1 MKKIFCD
8 LGTPRKICTD
18 SGLPFN
24 SNDFQEFA
32 LEEGFEHHRVTP
44 LHPQANREAES
55 FMRPLNKMERIAH
68 LQQRDHDLALS
79 DLLTGYRS
87 TPHPATGVAPYDLIA
102 NHKIRSKLCDG
113 RPDLTEGDP
122 EVTLRDANY
131 KAKQSEHY
139 KGHLKKP
146 LNFSIGDFVLVRQK
160 KQTKLSTP
168 YEPVLYS
175 IIEINGTQVTVQRTT
190 DGRCITRHADQLKN
204 ANRLLGENETPA
216 PRDYHLATSD
226 EWDIL
231 KPEPGANHLVADPAE
246 IHHPAMEGMND
257 LDIQEADHATKP
269 QLEEGQGTPT
279 QSLRRS
285 NRRRMPPK
293 HLKDYLT

>member
-18 SGLPFN
+18 NGPPFN

-32 LEEGFEHHRVTP
+32 LEEGFVHHRVTP
-44 LHPQANREAES
+44 LHPQANGEAES

-68 LQQRDHDLALS
+68 LQQRDHHLALS

-102 NHKIRSKLCDG
+102 NRKIRSKLCDG
-113 RPDLTEGDP
+113 RSDLTEGDP

-131 KAKQSEHY
+131 KAKQKEY
-139 KGHLKKP
+139 GKGHLKKP
-146 LNFSIGDFVLVRQK
+146 HNFSVGDFVLVRQK

-175 IIEINGTQVTVQRTT
+175 ITEINGTQVTVQRTT
-190 DGRCITRHADQLKN
+190 DGRCIKRHADQLKN
-204 ANRLLGENETPA
+204 ANRLLDENEILP
-216 PRDYHLATSD
+216 PRDCQPPTSD
-226 EWDIL
+226 ECDIL
-231 KPEPGANHLVADPAE
+231 TPEPGADHLVTNPSETHHSTPESTRGATNQNITNRIDPR
-246 IHHPAMEGMND
+246 INHCKPNRFTNQF
-257 LDIQEADHATKP
+257 DII
-269 QLEEGQGTPT
+269 
-279 QSLRRS
+279 
-285 NRRRMPPK
+285 
-293 HLKDYLT
+293 